1 MDKTSL
7 RDFLI
12 ALTVSIGIV
21 LIAVGSSV
29 LLENPIIIG
38 NKIYTIQYI
47 SPKKEYKTF
56 DFREYPVETI
66 IFTPLW
72 IGKPIPSEKYTCELR
87 DSNLNVILKKCNVNI
102 TLDNITEGEYYL
114 RFNYPARFVD
124 GGIENYIAYFVVSLK
139 KNGDILN
146 ISLPLEPAQ
155 YNDFP
160 SIKISN
166 G

>member
-1 MDKTSL
+1 MNKTL
-7 RDFLI
+7 RDWLI

-21 LIAVGSSV
+21 LIAVG
-29 LLENPIIIG
+29 LDG